1 MPENNLTLVSSCLH
15 LHLAEVAWAVT
26 VVNEYIHEGLDR
38 IPRQVVK
45 LQHAADNVT
54 LFLCPLHYI
63 VTTICM
69 HAAFDAGNH
78 DTNGHLAHGCCH

>member
-1 MPENNLTLVSSCLH
+1 MKGC
-15 LHLAEVAWAVT
+15 
-26 VVNEYIHEGLDR
+26 DR
-38 IPRQVVK
+38 VPRQVVK

-78 DTNGHLAHGCCH
+78 DTNGNILLTVVATDGNILERNVVIN